1 MCPTEKLKIILEQ
14 MCRSKKLQQKEC
26 IDMQNNYMF
35 VF

>member
-1 MCPTEKLKIILEQ
+1 MWPMEKFKIILEQ

-26 IDMQNNYMF
+26 IDMQNKYRF